1 MNILFAAS
9 EQLFFLYIN
18 THALDTHLTNCR
30 MRSETNLAVVTMND
44 PGSLNVWV
52 LCSM

>member
-1 MNILFAAS
+1 MIIFTSRNCDLVTLDIKCAHLMNCS
-9 EQLFFLYIN
+9 
-18 THALDTHLTNCR
+18 

-44 PGSLNVWV
+44 PGSLNVWA